1 MWYVMQ
7 VRTGTEENIRCQCQ
21 RLISSNVLERC
32 FIPYYQQ
39 KKRFQGE
46 WHIQERI
53 LFPGYV
59 FLIVVRAKPCLPLW
73 SFSLIRKTELWKTNK
88 PPAMQVSQHC
98 FSLQKKTSGGIINV
112 GSPTAL
118 IYTGGIHMDNN
129 SLSHTK
135 WNCKYHIVFAPKYR
149 RKVAY
154 GKIKQDIADILS
166 MLCKRKGVK
175 IIEAEICP
183 DHVHMLVEI
192 PPSISVSYFV
202 GYLKGKSTLMI
213 FERHANLKYKYGNRH
228 FWCRGYYVDT
238 VGKNAK
244 KIQEYIANQL
254 QDDLEYDQMTLK
266 EYIDPFTGEPVKRN
280 K

>member
-1 MWYVMQ
+1 MKN
-7 VRTGTEENIRCQCQ
+7 RIKELR
-21 RLISSNVLERC
+21 
-32 FIPYYQQ
+32 
-39 KKRFQGE
+39 KKRITQAK
-46 WHIQERI
+46 
-53 LFPGYV
+53 
-59 FLIVVRAKPCLPLW
+59 LIENMDISRQYI
-73 SFSLIRKTELWKTNK
+73 SLLEKNEIEPSMKVANEIARELGTNK

-175 IIEAEICP
+175 IVEAEICP

-213 FERHANLKYKYGNRH
+213 F
-228 FWCRGYYVDT
+228 
-238 VGKNAK
+238 AK
-244 KIQEYIANQL
+244 DMQI
-254 QDDLEYDQMTLK
+254 
-266 EYIDPFTGEPVKRN
+266 
-280 K
+280 